1 MFGIST
7 FGLAMKLLKWLPVGL
22 VDMFLLMVA
31 KRMLG
36 DTTKYGLKR
45 PKMGPIE
52 LKNTTGKT
60 PVLDMGTLAYIKN
73 GRIKV
78 K

>member
-1 MFGIST
+1 MST
-7 FGLAMKLLKWLPVGL
+7 FGLAMKLLKWLPLRL
-22 VDMFLLMVA
+22 VDRFLLMVS

-36 DTTKYGLKR
+36 DTEKYGLKR
-45 PKMGPIE
+45 PKMGPLE